1 MGDEEGGE
9 GEGPNILWR
18 GVWSEK
24 YRKINK
30 LPSRLLGT

>member
-24 YRKINK
+24 YKK
-30 LPSRLLGT
+30 LISFPPVY